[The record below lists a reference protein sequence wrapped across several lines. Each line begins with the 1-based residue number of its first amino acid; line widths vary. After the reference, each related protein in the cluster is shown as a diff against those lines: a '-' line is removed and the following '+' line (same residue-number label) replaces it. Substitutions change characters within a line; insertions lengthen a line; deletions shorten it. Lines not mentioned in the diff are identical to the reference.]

1 MSDQFSVL
9 EVKDDDDTQQQGV
22 GSQTLASPGTLPSIA
37 TALSSL
43 ASVGN
48 VDLVLASQKLIGE
61 NLTASNKALYEL
73 NVQSEREYEAMREE
87 FRRSTKMLSEMKK
100 DLEFIFERIG
110 KIRGALRE
118 KYGETVPQSSYTVE
132 DDS

>member
-1 MSDQFSVL
+1 
-9 EVKDDDDTQQQGV
+9 
-22 GSQTLASPGTLPSIA
+22 
-37 TALSSL
+37 
-43 ASVGN
+43 
-48 VDLVLASQKLIGE
+48 LVLASQKLIGE